1 MLQTSCIGN
10 FSGTQK
16 QNLNSLLNK
25 TCHPGACPIPVS
37 IYSSLVSL
45 VNMSSVH
52 QYSATIFKLF
62 LPSDKIHLSLSKCI
76 NETLD
81 NAAEKAHSIVITYP
95 DIGFSFAY
103 ATSNERPQTILVMY
117 PRTDTGYCHLRSLRV
132 KVVET
137 NRTQYFALNYS

>member
-1 MLQTSCIGN
+1 MKFL
-10 FSGTQK
+10 GTQE

-37 IYSSLVSL
+37 NYGSLVSL

-62 LPSDKIHLSLSKCI
+62 RPSDKIHLSLSKCF

-81 NAAEKAHSIVITYP
+81 NAAKKAHSVVITYP
-95 DIGFSFAY
+95 DIGFSFEY
-103 ATSNERPQTILVMY
+103 RLSNERPQEIVVMY
-117 PRTDTGYCHLRSLRV
+117 P
-132 KVVET
+132 
-137 NRTQYFALNYS
+137 